1 MPSTNTLVMRPIWLL
16 EDLYVDPSAR
26 GLGVATSLLRY
37 AEDFARSTG
46 AERLTLATAHDNLTA
61 QHIYKKLGYV
71 REDHFWYFH
80 RLLP

>member
-1 MPSTNTLVMRPIWLL
+1 MWQNLRSSSMPIALSMARL
-16 EDLYVDPSAR
+16 DPSAR
-26 GLGVATSLLRY
+26 GLGVATSLLRH